1 MADISDFMTALEA
14 AQSKSKFTEEVQA
27 AAVGIDPATLKAAV
41 AAAGEMGETGTLPD
55 AEQAAALKAGFEF
68 AAKLV
73 MMLKSAPGPYEKKDL
88 YVYFKIARK
97 ETLEKPAFYD
107 MIVCYPPFFLFLLFS
122 LSLRGLCCGL
132 FANVLSRFCRRSSS
146 TASGRRSTT
155 TATRRRRLSISRT

>member
-1 MADISDFMTALEA
+1 MSDISDFITALEA
-14 AQSKSKFTEEVQA
+14 AQSKSKFTPEVQTA
-27 AAVGIDPATLKAAV
+27 AQGIDAATLKAAV

-55 AEQAAALKAGFEF
+55 AAQADALKAGFEF

-107 MIVCYPPFFLFLLFS
+107 MIVCYIPSFSCLSSPLFS
-122 LSLRGLCCGL
+122 VAERI
-132 FANVLSRFCRRSSS
+132 VLWVIC
-146 TASGRRSTT
+146 
-155 TATRRRRLSISRT
+155 